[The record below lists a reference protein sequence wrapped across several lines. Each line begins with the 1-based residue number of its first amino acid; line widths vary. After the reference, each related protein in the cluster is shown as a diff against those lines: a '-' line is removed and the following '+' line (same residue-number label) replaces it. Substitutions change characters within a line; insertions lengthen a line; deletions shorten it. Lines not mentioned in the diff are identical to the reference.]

1 MHNLNATVL
10 FFTQVAII
18 FGCTRAVQDISY
30 SYLPLFL
37 TDSLDFQKVR
47 FEFTFPKMITYKN
60 LTNFNKLT
68 GQPHNQPNK
77 KKNTQPTKETIN
89 HHNALIDRPNKDAK
103 STVHRSIE
111 TMKLKTQIA
120 VHASL
125 SVSFSHPL
133 SLFPKISLFYET
145 TLEDSFGVTLKEFTV

>member
-47 FEFTFPKMITYKN
+47 LEFTFPKMITYKK
-60 LTNFNKLT
+60 LTKFNKLT
-68 GQPHNQPNK
+68 DQPNNQPNK
-77 KKNTQPTKETIN
+77 KTLNQPKKQL
-89 HHNALIDRPNKDAK
+89 A
-103 STVHRSIE
+103 
-111 TMKLKTQIA
+111 
-120 VHASL
+120 
-125 SVSFSHPL
+125 
-133 SLFPKISLFYET
+133 T
-145 TLEDSFGVTLKEFTV
+145 TTH